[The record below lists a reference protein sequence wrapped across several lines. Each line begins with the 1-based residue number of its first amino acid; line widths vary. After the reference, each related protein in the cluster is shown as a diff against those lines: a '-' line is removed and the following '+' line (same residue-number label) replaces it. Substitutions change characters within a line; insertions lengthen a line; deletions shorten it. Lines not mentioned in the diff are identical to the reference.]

1 MVKLEVLMLHLVK
14 ESPYVS
20 DALSCSLRYAA
31 ADDAI
36 VLLQDAVL
44 ALLPNTTWNTQL
56 MNCACKNIFALQE
69 DVFARAVFSASMQN
83 QALSPTQDAPNANV
97 ALFSSSLAKLID
109 IDELVDLTVQ
119 YENSLTW

>member
-1 MVKLEVLMLHLVK
+1 MLHLVK
-14 ESPYVS
+14 QSPYAS
-20 DALSCSLRYAA
+20 DALSCSLRYAT

-69 DVFARAVFSASMQN
+69 DVFARAVFPALAQN
-83 QALSPTQDAPNANV
+83 QALLPAQEASQEVENASVAP
-97 ALFSSSLAKLID
+97 FSSSLVKLID
-109 IDELVDLTVQ
+109 VDELVDLTVQ

>member
-1 MVKLEVLMLHLVK
+1 MLHLVK
-14 ESPYVS
+14 QSPYAN

-44 ALLPNTTWNTQL
+44 ALLPNTMWNTQL

-69 DVFARAVFSASMQN
+69 DVFARAVFPALAQN
-83 QALSPTQDAPNANV
+83 QALTPAQEASQETLNANV
-97 ALFSSSLAKLID
+97 APFSSSLAKLID
-109 IDELVDLTVQ
+109 VDELVDLTVQ